1 MGSIRR
7 THNPLLRDTQG
18 TQTNP
23 TTATVM
29 ADTGAIAKAGRYDV
43 RIVAAATAAAR
54 VSVQHRNAANDDNVG
69 DVIVLRLAA
78 AATAAEY
85 LLTYDVVAS
94 ERVRVMMTANLTGD
108 AEVSIFAERL
118 GY

>member
-43 RIVAAATAAAR
+43 RIVAAAPTR
-54 VSVQHRNAANDDNVG
+54 PPV
-69 DVIVLRLAA
+69 
-78 AATAAEY
+78 
-85 LLTYDVVAS
+85 
-94 ERVRVMMTANLTGD
+94 
-108 AEVSIFAERL
+108 
-118 GY
+118 